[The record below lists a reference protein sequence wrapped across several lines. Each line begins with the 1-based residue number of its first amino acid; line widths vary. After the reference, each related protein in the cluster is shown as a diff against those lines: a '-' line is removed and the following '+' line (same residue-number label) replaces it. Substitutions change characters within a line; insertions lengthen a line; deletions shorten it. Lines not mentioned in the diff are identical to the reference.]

1 MRLLRVCVLAA
12 GLAVGL
18 VIELEASSPQLDA
31 RFVGGVALILVCSL
45 ATFAP
50 NFARWGPL
58 ALVTVALVDIFAML
72 LVFDLGA
79 GIEVVEPLV
88 AVPAI
93 WLGVVLGRRGVVL
106 AGVACTA
113 FFVVPGLVLEGAP
126 VGGWHHAI
134 TLVAFALVGSGGL
147 AASAEMWDTQMVRL
161 EQNADELKRALG
173 VKDDFVTLVSHE
185 LRTPLTSI
193 IGYLDLAMEEAE
205 EIPGT
210 IGSHLETVSRNAD
223 RLLVLVNDLLGAEQA
238 ERGPMHLV
246 RTRTNVSSLV
256 QLSLDDLALKAE
268 SAAVTMT
275 AYIEPD
281 VTMSADSSRILQV
294 IDNLLSNAVKYTP
307 PGGALRLTLR
317 RRSGAVLLDVNDTG
331 IGISTAD
338 QTELFTKFFRGRNA
352 TDLAIPGIGLGLM
365 ITKIIVRAH
374 GGTIS
379 VQSEEGVGT
388 SMRVVLPLEPTGLLP
403 DDEGPDYPL
412 ETAFQEPAWAQGS
425 NL

>member
-18 VIELEASSPQLDA
+18 VIALEASPPRLDA
-31 RFVGGVALILVCSL
+31 RFVGGAALILVSSL

-50 NFARWGPL
+50 NFARWGRL
-58 ALVTVALVDIFAML
+58 ALVGIALVDIFAML

-79 GIEVVEPLV
+79 GIEVIEPLV
-88 AVPAI
+88 AVPAM
-93 WLGVVLGRRGVVL
+93 WLGLVLGRRGVAL
-106 AGVACTA
+106 AGLACAA
-113 FFVVPGLVLEGAP
+113 FFVGPGLVLEGAP
-126 VGGWHHAI
+126 VGGWHHGI
-134 TLVAFALVGSGGL
+134 TLVAFALVSSGGL
-147 AASAEMWDTQMVRL
+147 AAAAEMWDAQMVRL
-161 EQNADELKRALG
+161 EENAEELKRALG

-210 IGSHLETVSRNAD
+210 IASHLETLSRNAD

-256 QLSLDDLALKAE
+256 QLSLDDLALRAE

-275 AYIEPD
+275 AYVEPE

-307 PGGALRLTLR
+307 PGGAVRLTLR

-331 IGISTAD
+331 IGISSAD
-338 QTELFTKFFRGRNA
+338 QAELFTKFFRGRNA

-365 ITKIIVRAH
+365 ITQIIVRAH

-379 VQSEEGVGT
+379 VQSEESVGT
-388 SMRVVLPLEPTGLLP
+388 SMRVVLPVEPTTLLP
-403 DDEGPDYPL
+403 DDGPDLPL
-412 ETAFQEPAWAQGS
+412 ETAYPEPAWAQVS
-425 NL
+425 NP